1 MPLAA
6 SPKLCRT
13 LVAASVC
20 LGSMGLATTA
30 LAQGT
35 PEQQKACTPDA
46 LRLCSAEI
54 PDIPKTT
61 ACMRAHF
68 GELSPAC
75 QAAFPA
81 AAASAPAEKKRP
93 RREAAQTPKP
103 KPARPKERAAMV
115 IRPDVTRPRPRPRLA
130 DVSATR
136 SPEARVALAAL
147 PPARIAPAQIAP
159 SLATPDPFGL
169 ADSRAQLARACR
181 QGLIDAYTCRTTIPA
196 LYGRQ

>member
-20 LGSMGLATTA
+20 LGSMGLATIA

-54 PDIPKTT
+54 PDVPKTT
-61 ACMRAHF
+61 ACMRAHL

-75 QAAFPA
+75 RAAFPA
-81 AAASAPAEKKRP
+81 AASPPAEKKRS
-93 RREAAQTPKP
+93 RREAAEPKP
-103 KPARPKERAAMV
+103 KPARPRERAAMV
-115 IRPDVTRPRPRPRLA
+115 IRPDVTRPRPRSRLA
-130 DVSATR
+130 EGPATR
-136 SPEARVALAAL
+136 APETRVA
-147 PPARIAPAQIAP
+147 PAKIPLTRIAPAPIAP
-159 SLATPDPFGL
+159 TPAAPDPFGL
-169 ADSRAQLARACR
+169 AVSRAQLARACG
-181 QGLIDAYTCRTTIPA
+181 QGLIDPYTCRTTIPA